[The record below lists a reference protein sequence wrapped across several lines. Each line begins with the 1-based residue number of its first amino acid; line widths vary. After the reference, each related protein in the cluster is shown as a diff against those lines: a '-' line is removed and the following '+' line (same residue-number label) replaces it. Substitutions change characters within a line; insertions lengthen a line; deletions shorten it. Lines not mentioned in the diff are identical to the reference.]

1 MNCSTAGF
9 PVLHCLREVLDIKL
23 MSIGQWCLP
32 INSFSVAPFSSCPLS
47 FPVSKSFPMSW
58 LFASGGQSIGTS
70 TSASVFPM
78 NIQSC
83 LPLGLTD
90 LISLLSKG
98 LSRVFSTT
106 LRKHQ
111 FFSPQPSLYMIH
123 THYWKNHSLDYM
135 DICQQSLSVF

>member
-23 MSIGQWCLP
+23 MSIGQWRLP
-32 INSFSVAPFSSCPLS
+32 INSFSVAPFSSCPRS

-70 TSASVFPM
+70 TSAYVFPM
-78 NIQSC
+78 NIQSS

-111 FFSPQPSLYMIH
+111 LFSPQPSLCMIH